1 MKGNRL
7 FFAISCPLLSI
18 GRPRILAQHEKG
30 TQMEPSREIALVTG
44 ASSGIGRETAL
55 RLAKAGYRV
64 IALARRKER
73 LVELSE
79 NAPNITPKP
88 VDLSDAE
95 ALERF
100 CQEMSG
106 LSEPVSVLIND
117 AGYSI
122 RGAMEDVSL
131 PAVRRLFEV
140 NLFALIRITQACLP
154 GMRRLRK
161 GTIVNL
167 SSIVGRFP
175 FPTSG
180 VYSATKHAVEA
191 ISDALRIE
199 VRPFGIHVITIRPG
213 PIASEFNE
221 VANQLTGDLLS
232 RTDPDYKAVYRA
244 YGAGMGK
251 LFANLSI
258 PGPELIAKTIV
269 EAVRSDSP
277 RASYSVGPL
286 IEEILGQRLRMDDD
300 AFALF
305 LAEKTGLKDLKV

>member
-1 MKGNRL
+1 
-7 FFAISCPLLSI
+7 
-18 GRPRILAQHEKG
+18 
-30 TQMEPSREIALVTG
+30 MEPTRGRALVTG

-55 RLAKAGYRV
+55 RLANEGYRV
-64 IALARRKER
+64 IASARRQER
-73 LVELSE
+73 LVELSKK
-79 NAPNITPKP
+79 NSNITPKP

-100 CQEMSG
+100 CQEISS

-117 AGYSI
+117 AGYSL
-122 RGAMEDVSL
+122 RGAVEDVSV
-131 PAVRRLFEV
+131 PAIRRLFEV

-161 GTIVNL
+161 GIIVNL
-167 SSIVGRFP
+167 SSIVGKFP

-180 VYSATKHAVEA
+180 PYAATKHAVEA
-191 ISDALRIE
+191 ISDALRLE
-199 VRPFGIHVITIRPG
+199 VRPFGIRVVTVRPG
-213 PIASEFNE
+213 PIATEFNE
-221 VANQLTGDLLS
+221 VANRLTGDLMS
-232 RTDPDYKAVYRA
+232 RTDPDYKAVYQA

-251 LFANLSI
+251 LFGNLSI

-269 EAVRSDSP
+269 EAVLSDSP
-277 RASYSVGPL
+277 KACYSVGPL
-286 IEEILGQRLRMDDD
+286 VEEILGQRLRMDDD